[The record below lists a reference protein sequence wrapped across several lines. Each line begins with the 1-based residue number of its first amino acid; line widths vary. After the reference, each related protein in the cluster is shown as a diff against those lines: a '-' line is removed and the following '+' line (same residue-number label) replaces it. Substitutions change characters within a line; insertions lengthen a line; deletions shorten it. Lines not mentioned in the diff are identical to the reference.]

1 MQNKLIPLAL
11 AAIAIKIGYYLTCS
25 FINQNNLSLV
35 SSLIFYVPFIGLHI
49 AIFFA
54 IIKHN
59 EFGRYA
65 FLVTVILGYML
76 FFDGEPIPNT
86 QIKNEIFLQSFNV
99 FVLIVLFSKA
109 GNIWFKSLTHHSSRT
124 G

>member
-86 QIKNEIFLQSFNV
+86 QIKNELQDTYELRVGGEYKIQKLSI
-99 FVLIVLFSKA
+99 LKEAKELS
-109 GNIWFKSLTHHSSRT
+109 
-124 G
+124 